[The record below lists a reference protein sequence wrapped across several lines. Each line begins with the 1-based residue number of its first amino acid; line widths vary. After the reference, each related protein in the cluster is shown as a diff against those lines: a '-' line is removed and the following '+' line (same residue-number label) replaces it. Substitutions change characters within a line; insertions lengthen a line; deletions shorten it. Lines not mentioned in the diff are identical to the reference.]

1 MSDFINLTAEDG
13 HTLSAYVAG
22 EKQSTAALIII
33 QEIFGV
39 NTHIRSVADSY
50 AADGFFTVAPALFD
64 RIQARTELDYSPASI
79 ELGRGLATRL
89 EPELVLNDIAAAV
102 TYARSQTTSGKV
114 GVVGYC
120 LGGTYAWLSA
130 AGLKIDAAVGY
141 YGGKI
146 VQLLDQ
152 KPLAPLILHFGKEDR
167 GIPLTDVQK
176 IEHAHP
182 EIPIFLYEAGH
193 AFNRDGGQ
201 NYSQAA
207 AELARARSLKFL
219 REHLEP
225 GN

>member
-1 MSDFINLTAEDG
+1 MSNSINLTAEDG

-22 EKQSTAALIII
+22 EQKSAAALVII

-39 NTHIRSVADSY
+39 NAHIRSVADAY
-50 AADGFFTVAPALFD
+50 AAEGFFTVAPALFD
-64 RIQARTELDYSPASI
+64 RIQARNELDYSPASI

-89 EPELVLNDIAAAV
+89 EPELVLKDIAAAV
-102 TYARSQTTSGKV
+102 SYARAQTTSGKV

-130 AGLKIDAAVGY
+130 ARLKIDAAVGY

-146 VQLLDQ
+146 VQIRHETPQ
-152 KPLAPLILHFGKEDR
+152 VPLILHFGKEDR

-182 EIPIFLYEAGH
+182 EIPIYLYEAGH

-207 AELARARSLKFL
+207 AEQARARSLKFL
-219 REHLEP
+219 HEHLQP
-225 GN
+225 QF